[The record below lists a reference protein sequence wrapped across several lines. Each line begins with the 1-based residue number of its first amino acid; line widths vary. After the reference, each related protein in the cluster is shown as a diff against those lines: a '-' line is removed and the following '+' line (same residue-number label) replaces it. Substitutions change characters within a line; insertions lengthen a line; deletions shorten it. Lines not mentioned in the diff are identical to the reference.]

1 MRSELNPYRRASEV
15 NDQIREILDMF
26 TPNDQ
31 PYRPPELAQRV
42 VAYLKRHDPNLLSEW
57 LDLHA
62 VNLVRDMINHRDR
75 SARAHARATSGR
87 RVFQNI
93 LEEYQLTGN
102 RKVIT
107 NWLDTVY
114 QVADG
119 SKKHL
124 REMGSSDLK
133 YAARDYEIS
142 EIENGL
148 MKQFLRALGN
158 RITSDGETVEDY
170 YTEEQL
176 REMWNSITRN
186 YR

>member
-1 MRSELNPYRRASEV
+1 MTTEMNLYQRASWV

-31 PYRPPELAQRV
+31 PYRPPELAQQV
-42 VAYLKRHDPNLLSEW
+42 VAYLREHDPNLLSEW

-75 SARAHARATSGR
+75 SARAHARATSSR
-87 RVFQNI
+87 RIFQGV
-93 LEEYQLTGN
+93 LEEFQLTGN

-114 QVADG
+114 QVGDG
-119 SKKHL
+119 SKKRL
-124 REMGSSDLK
+124 REMGSHDLK
-133 YAARDYEIS
+133 FAARDYEVA
-142 EIENGL
+142 EVENGL

-158 RITSDGETVEDY
+158 QITNDGETVGDY

-186 YR
+186 YK